1 MAQSLRQAYDYW
13 QDQPEC
19 SMVSRNRFP
28 QNSRRE
34 AAGSASVLA
43 FRSCNRIIGS
53 TFPPAERSPDHGRAL
68 SLETQSSVIR
78 CADAAG
84 REKQEDH
91 PLSLLNQPAHEPWE
105 TRQREPRIASE
116 PTRTT
121 PTSVR
126 LENRLAVGRDADND
140 HFRPRASHA
149 ERALICQHKIQNWRT
164 ETFTPRIHRDP
175 SELLTG
181 QSEIRLTRQDTTASF
196 YVTTFKGDRHRHY
209 VTGVDRLSSYLECQL
224 WLVNSH
230 NVFHWTHEM
239 LTHWLRELEALDQE
253 TVLTLVATTYKNNRR
268 VDTYLEVVFIP
279 IHLDGRGVGSQ
290 GKKSVC
296 DCRKKNSNSS
306 GGGGSNSS
314 GGGGGN
320 SSGGGGGNSSG
331 DGGCSNMKHGYEILI
346 RAIQKQTVII
356 KVTNVS
362 FQRPAQQIRIRHGA
376 QYGHFLRAESN
387 CQSLSMTYDAS
398 GCEHVF
404 TCYKFVGDDDT
415 LDRVVFLCVLQV
427 YGKSQFIVPSPTSS
441 RLTTLKSSALDTSID
456 SLKEADPRFF
466 AMVTSGQGEETYFLR
481 PLMFQNYF
489 IYYDAVD
496 GLKLKLCDPPPYD
509 ERFLENVSNFT
520 FEFLPAP
527 PSDLQR

>member
-1 MAQSLRQAYDYW
+1 MAAPLGVY
-13 QDQPEC
+13 
-19 SMVSRNRFP
+19 RN
-28 QNSRRE
+28 
-34 AAGSASVLA
+34 
-43 FRSCNRIIGS
+43 
-53 TFPPAERSPDHGRAL
+53 D
-68 SLETQSSVIR
+68 
-78 CADAAG
+78 
-84 REKQEDH
+84 
-91 PLSLLNQPAHEPWE
+91 
-105 TRQREPRIASE
+105 
-116 PTRTT
+116 
-121 PTSVR
+121 
-126 LENRLAVGRDADND
+126 
-140 HFRPRASHA
+140 
-149 ERALICQHKIQNWRT
+149 RT

-209 VTGVDRLSSYLECQL
+209 VTGVDRLSSYIECQL

-230 NVFHWTHEM
+230 KVFHWTHEM

-253 TVLTLVATTYKNNRR
+253 TVLTLVATTYKNNKR
-268 VDTYLEVVFIP
+268 VDTYLELVFIP
-279 IHLDGRGVGSQ
+279 INLDGRGVGSQ
-290 GKKSVC
+290 V
-296 DCRKKNSNSS
+296 
-306 GGGGSNSS
+306 
-314 GGGGGN
+314 
-320 SSGGGGGNSSG
+320 
-331 DGGCSNMKHGYEILI
+331 KHGYEILI

-362 FQRPAQQIRIRHGA
+362 FQGPAQQIRIRHGA
-376 QYGHFLRAESN
+376 QFGHFLRAESN

-441 RLTTLKSSALDTSID
+441 RLTTLQSSALDTSID

-509 ERFLENVSNFT
+509 EKFLENVSNFT
-520 FEFLPAP
+520 FEFLQAPA
-527 PSDLQR
+527 SDLQR